1 MQGLTASMKNSD
13 FILNV
18 MEDFKRGVASHV
30 LCQRSTLP
38 AVQQVIGEG

>member
-18 MEDFKRGVASHV
+18 MEDFKQGVASHV

-38 AVQQVIGEG
+38 AVQRVIGEG